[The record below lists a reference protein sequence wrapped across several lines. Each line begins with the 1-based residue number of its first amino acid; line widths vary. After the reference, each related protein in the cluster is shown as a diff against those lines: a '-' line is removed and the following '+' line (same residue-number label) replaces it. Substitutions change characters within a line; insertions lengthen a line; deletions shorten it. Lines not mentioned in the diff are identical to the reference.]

1 MQGIF
6 VVVLFAG
13 PIAVTVFCFGSYSI
27 AGNQLSPAS
36 AYAALAYF
44 SLLRFPMSFLPM
56 LITMIINAL
65 VALGRIQGFLMREEA
80 TQVKVRKELDP
91 RHVLSCP
98 GFRPGICPG
107 CLNAIMTCPFLVDR

>member
-1 MQGIF
+1 VPPLAPLSKGIF

-13 PIAVTVFCFGSYSI
+13 PIAVAVFCFGSFSI

-65 VALGRIQGFLMREEA
+65 VALARIQGFLVREEA
-80 TQVKVRKELDP
+80 TQVKVRRGHGLE
-91 RHVLSCP
+91 RVA
-98 GFRPGICPG
+98 R
-107 CLNAIMTCPFLVDR
+107 